1 MTMKQYF
8 TITISAL
15 LIAVFMLFNVGLPI
29 VNYLC
34 PMMSAENP
42 TCAMMPSPGGQ
53 NAAITNIV
61 PSCCAKYIVA
71 ERNTTPFLKIQ
82 EASAHLDAIA
92 LVPVAISP
100 ETLPAARL
108 LLSVRE
114 ESPPSP
120 TPLFIL
126 HSSLL
131 I

>member
-1 MTMKQYF
+1 
-8 TITISAL
+8 
-15 LIAVFMLFNVGLPI
+15 
-29 VNYLC
+29 
-34 PMMSAENP
+34 MMSAENP
-42 TCAMMPSPGGQ
+42 TCAMMPSPGSH
-53 NAAITNIV
+53 NAAITNII

-92 LVPVAISP
+92 LDPVSVSP
-100 ETLPAARL
+100 DPIPAVRL

-120 TPLFIL
+120 APLFIL